1 MSKYVLA
8 FRAQPGGTP
17 SPEQEQAWGAWFGEL
32 GPTVTSGDRVGATR
46 VIAGEHGGDRSG
58 SALSGYVVIEAPDLD
73 AAAKIA
79 QGCPGLAYG
88 TDVEVGEVIPA

>member
-8 FRAQPGGTP
+8 FRAQPGGAS

-32 GPTVTSGDRVGATR
+32 GSTVTGGDRVGATR
-46 VIAGEHGGDRSG
+46 MIAAENGGQRGS
-58 SALSGYVVIEAPDLD
+58 SALSGYIVIEAPDLD

-79 QGCPGLAYG
+79 EGCPGLAHG
-88 TDVEVGEVIPA
+88 TDVEVGEVIPS